1 MLQSAK
7 VIALSLGLSSVVAT
21 SLLASQAKAAS
32 ENDFA
37 KATDLIHLPLPYKL
51 SASGKLEADSS
62 KWKVEHDSEGT
73 DLLTSKSGDE
83 TRMAAMNSTD
93 GVIESL
99 TSYTLKNTKSIKSE
113 SATTVFFDKGKM
125 TAFTSCEDTGV
136 KDSLGRVCVTATP
149 LLCRSLK
156 KGDGVEV
163 ETLKQVDLFEMRS
176 LAAILTLR
184 GPDHQLENVVKSGN
198 RLGLKS
204 ALQTTKGQIYA
215 LVKQLSK
222 ESDKKPHDLAVET
235 SESKLAQ
242 SVLEKSLPRLKVACS
257 STKF

>member
-1 MLQSAK
+1 MLQPAK
-7 VIALSLGLSSVVAT
+7 SLVLCFGLT
-21 SLLASQAKAAS
+21 SLLISSYGFQAKAAT

-37 KATDLIHLPLPYKL
+37 KATNLVLLPLPYKL
-51 SASGKLEADSS
+51 SADGKLEADSG
-62 KWKVEHDSEGT
+62 KWKVEHDGDNT

-83 TRMAAMNSTD
+83 TRVAAMKNAD
-93 GVIESL
+93 GSIESL
-99 TSYTLKNTKSIKSE
+99 TSYVLKNEKRSE
-113 SATTVFFDKGKM
+113 SSTTVFFDKGKM
-125 TAFTSCEDTGV
+125 TAYTTCEDTGA

-149 LLCRSLK
+149 QLCQSLK

-163 ETLKQVDLFEMRS
+163 ETLKQTDLFEMRA

-204 ALQTTKGQIYA
+204 GLQTTKGQIYA
-215 LVKQLSK
+215 LVKQQAK
-222 ESDKKPHDLAVET
+222 EPKHDLATET
-235 SESKLAQ
+235 SETKLADA
-242 SVLEKSLPRLKVACS
+242 VLEKSLPRLKQACI

>member
-7 VIALSLGLSSVVAT
+7 SLGLCFALT
-21 SLLASQAKAAS
+21 STLVSGLFGIQAKAATD
-32 ENDFA
+32 NDFA

-51 SASGKLEADSS
+51 SADGKIEADSS
-62 KWKVEHDSEGT
+62 KWKIEHDGDST

-83 TRMAAMNSTD
+83 TRIAAMKNAD
-93 GVIESL
+93 GAIESF
-99 TSYTLKNTKSIKSE
+99 TSYVLKNAKKSE
-113 SATTVFFDKGKM
+113 SDTTVFFDKGKM
-125 TAFTSCEDTGV
+125 TAYTTCEDTGA

-149 LLCRSLK
+149 QLCQSLK

-163 ETLKQVDLFEMRS
+163 ETLKQTDLFEMRA

-204 ALQTTKGQIYA
+204 GLQTTKGQIYA
-215 LVKQLSK
+215 LVKQQAK
-222 ESDKKPHDLAVET
+222 DGKRDLATET
-235 SESKLAQ
+235 AETKLAD
-242 SVLEKSLPRLKVACS
+242 SVLSKSLPRLKEACI